1 MSEFIQIHAL
11 TVYPPGNLNRDDLGR
26 PKTAIFGG
34 TQRLRI
40 SSQSLK
46 RAWRKSDLFR
56 DTVEGK
62 LGEHTRTLGD
72 DVYRKLVKRG
82 LADKDA
88 DGFSK
93 KIASK
98 FGDLESEKDKEK
110 SSPEASKV
118 DRKQK
123 ARQTKNIVFI
133 TALERDAVDD
143 LVERIAGGYAP
154 SPDDYDGL
162 LTSGKGSSADV
173 ALFGRM
179 LAANFSEKK
188 DRPKHDVDVDAA
200 VQVAHAITVHK
211 VTVEDDYF
219 TAVDDLN
226 DGSEDAGAAH
236 IGTTEFG
243 SGVFYQYICINRS
256 LLDENLGGNRDLAS
270 LARRALAEACAKIA
284 PSGKQNSFAT
294 RARAVYMLAERG
306 DEQPRNLAMAFL
318 KPVTGDDFLESAI
331 QSLEETRDRMDKVYG
346 PCARERCSFNVP
358 TGEGSLRELL
368 DFVAK

>member
-34 TQRLRI
+34 AQRLRV

-46 RAWRKSDLFR
+46 RAWRTSAIFSETLAGS
-56 DTVEGK
+56 VGK
-62 LGEHTRTLGD
+62 RTKDIGNYVYQKLIEQGVGD
-72 DVYRKLVKRG
+72 AE
-82 LADKDA
+82 ADQHA
-88 DGFSK
+88 K
-93 KIASK
+93 KIAGEFGKLKAAKDGEGKKPSK
-98 FGDLESEKDKEK
+98 GSKEVK
-110 SSPEASKV
+110 GLSPEG
-118 DRKQK
+118 
-123 ARQTKNIVFI
+123 RQIEQLAHI
-133 TALERDAVDD
+133 GAAE
-143 LVERIAGGYAP
+143 LVMLDTLIERIAAGSAP
-154 SPDDYDGL
+154 TDAECAAL
-162 LTSGKGSSADV
+162 LSNAHGSADI

-179 LAANFSEKK
+179 LAAKPERN
-188 DRPKHDVDVDAA
+188 VDAA

-243 SGVFYQYICINRS
+243 SGVFYHYICIDRT
-256 LLDENLGGNRDLAS
+256 LLEDNLGGNRELAS
-270 LARRALAEACAKIA
+270 LARRGLIEACAKVA

-306 DEQPRNLAMAFL
+306 QEQPRNLAMAFL
-318 KPVTGDDFLESAI
+318 KPIGGDDLLRSAI
-331 QSLEETRDRMDKVYG
+331 EALEESRDRMDKVYG
-346 PCARERCSFNVP
+346 PCASERRSFNVAS
-358 TGEGSLRELL
+358 GQGSLQDIL
-368 DFVAK
+368 DFVGK

>member
-46 RAWRKSDLFR
+46 RAWRTSEIFSEALTGSVGTRTKDLGNKAYLALIGKGVASDRADEQSKRIAAIF
-56 DTVEGK
+56 GK
-62 LGEHTRTLGD
+62 LKGGKE
-72 DVYRKLVKRG
+72 
-82 LADKDA
+82 AD
-88 DGFSK
+88 SK
-93 KIASK
+93 KAAK
-98 FGDLESEKDKEK
+98 VPKNGRAEKE
-110 SSPEASKV
+110 EA
-118 DRKQK
+118 RH
-123 ARQTKNIVFI
+123 AAEGRQIEQLAHI
-133 TALERDAVDD
+133 GAAELAALDVLLD
-143 LVERIAGGYAP
+143 RIAAGHTP
-154 SPDDYDGL
+154 SDSECAAL
-162 LTSGKGSSADV
+162 LSKAHGSADV

-179 LAANFSEKK
+179 LAATPEKN
-188 DRPKHDVDVDAA
+188 VDAA

-243 SGVFYQYICINRS
+243 SGVFYHYICINRS
-256 LLDENLGGNRDLAS
+256 LLEENLEGDASLAS
-270 LARRALAEACAKIA
+270 IARRALTEACAKIA

-318 KPVTGDDFLESAI
+318 KPVVGDDFLASAI
-331 QSLEETRDRMDKVYG
+331 KSLEETRDRMDKVYG

-358 TGEGSLRELL
+358 AGEGSLLELL
-368 DFVAK
+368 DFVAR

>member
-46 RAWRKSDLFR
+46 RAWRSSDIFSGILNGHVGTRTKDIGNYAYEKLIEKGVAPERSDEQSKRIAMVF
-56 DTVEGK
+56 GK
-62 LGEHTRTLGD
+62 LKG
-72 DVYRKLVKRG
+72 VKEMDG
-82 LADKDA
+82 KKTAKAAKEAKADKEATKHAAEGRQIEQLAHIGAAELSALDVLF
-88 DGFSK
+88 DR
-93 KIASK
+93 IAS
-98 FGDLESEKDKEK
+98 GDTPSDDDC
-110 SSPEASKV
+110 A
-118 DRKQK
+118 
-123 ARQTKNIVFI
+123 
-133 TALERDAVDD
+133 ALLSNAH
-143 LVERIAGGYAP
+143 G
-154 SPDDYDGL
+154 
-162 LTSGKGSSADV
+162 SADI

-179 LAANFSEKK
+179 LASTPQKN
-188 DRPKHDVDVDAA
+188 VDAA

-211 VTVEDDYF
+211 VSVEDDYF

-256 LLDENLGGNRDLAS
+256 LLDENLGGNCDLAS
-270 LARRALAEACAKIA
+270 LARRALSEACAKIA

-331 QSLEETRDRMDKVYG
+331 RSLEETRDRMDKVYG
-346 PCARERCSFNVP
+346 PCASERYSFNVP
-358 TGEGSLRELL
+358 AGEGSLQELL

>member
-34 TQRLRI
+34 AQRLRI

-46 RAWRKSDLFR
+46 RAWRTSDLF
-56 DTVEGK
+56 EGK
-62 LGEHTRTLGD
+62 LAGKVGIRTKEVGNYAYKKLIENGVADDRADEQSKRIAAVFGKLKSAKDGD
-72 DVYRKLVKRG
+72 
-82 LADKDA
+82 
-88 DGFSK
+88 SK
-93 KIASK
+93 KSSKRSKGSKADVARQGAQGRQIEQLAHVAAAEMAALDAILDRIAS
-98 FGDLESEKDKEK
+98 GDTPSDDEYS
-110 SSPEASKV
+110 
-118 DRKQK
+118 
-123 ARQTKNIVFI
+123 
-133 TALERDAVDD
+133 AL
-143 LVERIAGGYAP
+143 LSLGHG
-154 SPDDYDGL
+154 
-162 LTSGKGSSADV
+162 SADI

-179 LAANFSEKK
+179 LADTPGKN
-188 DRPKHDVDVDAA
+188 VDAA

-226 DGSEDAGAAH
+226 DGSEDSGAAH

-243 SGVFYQYICINRS
+243 SGVFYHYICIDGS
-256 LLDENLGGNRDLAS
+256 LLESNLDGDKALAS
-270 LARRALAEACAKIA
+270 LTRRAFIEACAKVA

-306 DEQPRNLAMAFL
+306 EEQPRNLAMAFL
-318 KPVTGDDFLESAI
+318 KPVAGDDFLDSAI
-331 QSLEETRDRMDKVYG
+331 HALEETRDRMDKVYG
-346 PCARERCSFNVP
+346 PCARESYSFNVP
-358 TGEGSLRELL
+358 AGKGSLDKLL

>member
-46 RAWRKSDLFR
+46 RAWRTSEIFSGALTGSLGSRTKEIGNYAYDTLVEKGVASDRADEQSKRIAGVFGKIKG
-56 DTVEGK
+56 VSGGEGK
-62 LGEHTRTLGD
+62 KSAKASKEE
-72 DVYRKLVKRG
+72 K
-82 LADKDA
+82 ADKETA
-88 DGFSK
+88 KRAAEG
-93 KIASK
+93 
-98 FGDLESEKDKEK
+98 
-110 SSPEASKV
+110 
-118 DRKQK
+118 
-123 ARQTKNIVFI
+123 RQIEQLAHI
-133 TALERDAVDD
+133 GAAEMTALDG
-143 LVERIAGGYAP
+143 LLERIASGDTP
-154 SPDDYDGL
+154 SDDECAAL
-162 LTSGKGSSADV
+162 LLDAHGAADI

-179 LAANFSEKK
+179 LASTPQKN
-188 DRPKHDVDVDAA
+188 VDAA

-236 IGTTEFG
+236 IGTTEFA

-256 LLDENLGGNRDLAS
+256 LLEENLAGNRDLAS
-270 LARRALAEACAKIA
+270 LARRALVEACTKIA

-318 KPVTGDDFLESAI
+318 KPVTGDDLLESAI
-331 QSLEETRDRMDKVYG
+331 RLLEETRDRMDRVYG
-346 PCARERCSFNVP
+346 PCAREHYSFNVP
-358 TGEGSLRELL
+358 AGEGSLQELL
-368 DFVAK
+368 EFVAK